1 MSTLK
6 VGTIQDP
13 TNSNTAISVDSSG
26 RVFKP
31 QTPFISLLR
40 NVDANYAANTVLN
53 GFRVSDSRGITY
65 NDTTGVMTVPVAG
78 LYMIYLCGIID
89 TSAGIFL
96 QVQGTTISRIIYNQ
110 ETTASDWDSSAGQHI
125 HQLNANDE
133 VRFVAA
139 NGTLHMYGS
148 TTASGTVGGAGMYL
162 IG

>member
-6 VGTIQDP
+6 VGTIQDHA
-13 TNSNTAISVDSSG
+13 NSNTAITIDSSG

-40 NVDANYAANTVLN
+40 NADVDYAANTVITD
-53 GFRVSDSRGITY
+53 FRVSDSRGITY

-78 LYMIYLCGIID
+78 LYMIYICGIIN

-96 QVQGTTISRIIYNQ
+96 QIEGTTISRLIYNQ
-110 ETTASDWDSSAGQHI
+110 ESDGDWDSASGQHI
-125 HQLNANDE
+125 AQLNAGDE

-139 NGTLHMYGS
+139 NGTLSLYGS
-148 TTASGTVGGAGMYL
+148 TTNTGTVGGAGMYL